1 MRKFKTAEKN
11 RTNYIYYT
19 AEGTKVVLKPG
30 EDGVDETWITMLHD
44 WDDSDVDAERRE
56 NRNCPVRL
64 ESYSDGDGEN
74 ADDRNTYLEDK
85 ASDPL
90 QQILTSIADE
100 ESSIRMK
107 KLKAAIS
114 ELSDKQRE
122 TIYKKFYK
130 KMTNVDI
137 AAEEGVSEA
146 AIRNRLT
153 KIYAAL
159 KKKIEK
165 I

>member
-19 AEGTKVVLKPG
+19 AEGARVVLKPG

-56 NRNCPVRL
+56 KRNCPVRL

-74 ADDRNTYLEDK
+74 ADDRNTYLEDN

-90 QQILTSIADE
+90 QQIMTSIAD
-100 ESSIRMK
+100 
-107 KLKAAIS
+107 
-114 ELSDKQRE
+114 
-122 TIYKKFYK
+122 
-130 KMTNVDI
+130 
-137 AAEEGVSEA
+137 AE
-146 AIRNRLT
+146 
-153 KIYAAL
+153 
-159 KKKIEK
+159 
-165 I
+165 